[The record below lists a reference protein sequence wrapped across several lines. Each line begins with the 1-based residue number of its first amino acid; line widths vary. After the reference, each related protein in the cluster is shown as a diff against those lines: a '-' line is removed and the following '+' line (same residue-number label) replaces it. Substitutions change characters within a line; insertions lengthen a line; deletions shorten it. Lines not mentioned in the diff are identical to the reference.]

1 MKMLKYMFIVIFI
14 LVVNTS
20 NSNISFAQTS
30 TITDNFIVPSTLI
43 ISDGATE
50 AVDPTSPISLTVTP
64 AVGASDATASQILR
78 IRSNQASWMIAV
90 TKGAFS
96 AGTTSILESDIT
108 VAHSKTAGSAGN
120 VSAGTLQYAS
130 KTLNLV
136 TSGETVISGSAKT
149 SSTRDSNNLNN
160 YLQIDTTYSIPQDFF
175 FTPGTA
181 SISLTYTL
189 TSP

>member
-1 MKMLKYMFIVIFI
+1 MFIVIFI